1 MVSVWLLRIP
11 RWALHL
17 FFTQVAVAG
26 KYQDNLEFMQWFKGF
41 CNKHEVIFALKIENG
56 FMWQLRAVNKKAS
69 VPCVDHTTES
79 LPRNA
84 CAHSSLY
91 CPPPHR
97 PIL

>member
-1 MVSVWLLRIP
+1 MFGSSESLVGLCTF
-11 RWALHL
+11 

-69 VPCVDHTTES
+69 I
-79 LPRNA
+79 
-84 CAHSSLY
+84 CAV
-91 CPPPHR
+91 R
-97 PIL
+97 